1 MTEANFGAN
10 YVEESLSV
18 SQYGLSAACVC
29 SKWGAPAKR
38 TAARFAACF
47 GAEDL

>member
-18 SQYGLSAACVC
+18 SQWRDGLGVKLPGRLEGENSV
-29 SKWGAPAKR
+29 
-38 TAARFAACF
+38 
-47 GAEDL
+47 L